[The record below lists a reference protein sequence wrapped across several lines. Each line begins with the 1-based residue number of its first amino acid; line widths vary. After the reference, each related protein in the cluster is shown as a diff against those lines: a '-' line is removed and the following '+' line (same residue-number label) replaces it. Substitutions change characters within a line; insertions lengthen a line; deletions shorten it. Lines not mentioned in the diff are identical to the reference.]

1 MNLGVIANF
10 SKQNA
15 AVLLRRLGRCVRDAG
30 IRVYGDAAAVEAMET
45 GTLCAPG
52 QLAASVEAVLVLGGD
67 GSMLHAN
74 RLLAAQG
81 TPLVGINTGSLGYMT
96 CAAADQIEEVVEA
109 LRTGR
114 YRVESRRMLQAG
126 VQSEAGATHGPW
138 HALNDVVVLRGA
150 SGRIVTLE
158 LFVDGRSVTPYLCDG
173 LIVATP
179 TGSTAYSLAV
189 GGPIVAGA
197 ASVLVVS
204 VICPHTLTSR
214 PLVLPDSSHLE
225 VVVRRAHSPLLLS
238 IDGQDETQ
246 LDCGDRIAIA
256 LSPRIARIVQLPD
269 HDDFDVLR
277 RKLGWSG
284 KVP

>member
-15 AVLLRRLGRCVRDAG
+15 GALLQRLGRCARDAD
-30 IRVYGDAAAVEAMET
+30 VSLFGDPAAVEALGR
-45 GTLCAPG
+45 GTACDTAKLGEA
-52 QLAASVEAVLVLGGD
+52 VEAVLVLGGD

-74 RLLAAQG
+74 RLLAEQG
-81 TPLVGINTGSLGYMT
+81 VPLVGINTGSLGYMT
-96 CAAADQIEEVVEA
+96 CASADQIEDVVCA
-109 LRTGR
+109 LRAGR
-114 YRVESRRMLQAG
+114 YRVESRRMLQSG
-126 VQSEAGATHGPW
+126 VRASDGSERGSW

-150 SGRIVTLE
+150 SGRIVSLE
-158 LFVDGRSVTPYLCDG
+158 LFVDGRSVSPYLCDG

-189 GGPIVAGA
+189 GGPIVTGA

-204 VICPHTLTSR
+204 VVCPHTLTSR
-214 PLVLPDSSHLE
+214 PLVLPDSSRLE
-225 VVVRRAHSPLLLS
+225 IAVRRAHSPLLLS
-238 IDGQDETQ
+238 VDGQDETE
-246 LDCGDRIAIA
+246 LGCGDCVVVE
-256 LSPRIARIVQLPD
+256 LSSRVARIVQLPD
-269 HDDFDVLR
+269 HDEFDVLR